1 MLAAIRYRISQSF
14 NILQATVVRLAF
26 CAHNLI
32 ATYFLYDDI
41 KDYWCLLNLCGTI
54 FLLIEL
60 VVTIIERQGLE
71 PKWFSPSFL
80 IFILTSIPSVW
91 LLEMRRVAQ
100 RRLAFSTNTNNTNTM
115 GFDQFILRM
124 GNDAFDPSQALP
136 HNILTKTL
144 RINVN
149 LETKVMGLE
158 LSLLLLIIIGR
169 WLLPKGVTSR
179 SNLSQLL
186 LVYMSIASDI
196 VDLLTI
202 FNEDQILRSQRML
215 VATLV
220 VLSWSLL
227 QFATNMRAAN
237 KNIRSTNVDNFRY
250 TLKKGRRRRIFF
262 LYPMQRLFENDA
274 WYLYELNLMSCSAIQ
289 LALRL
294 VAVFKFEVRSY
305 STLFFT
311 CKNGIILFL
320 QFYRLIAILTENDN
334 SDLGPI
340 YGTSFNNEKQQ
351 QQQQQQPSRTVN
363 NSIKTKNEFGS
374 KLSIGEDMSLAM

>member
-1 MLAAIRYRISQSF
+1 MLAAIHHRICQSF
-14 NILQATVVRLAF
+14 NILQATIVRLGF

-80 IFILTSIPSVW
+80 IFILTSIPSLW

-100 RRLAFSTNTNNTNTM
+100 RRLAFSTNNNNTNTM
-115 GFDQFILRM
+115 VFDQFILRM
-124 GNDAFDPSQALP
+124 GNDEFDPSQTLP
-136 HNILTKTL
+136 HNILMKTL

-149 LETKVMGLE
+149 LDTKIMGLE
-158 LSLLLLIIIGR
+158 LSLLLLIIVGR

-215 VATLV
+215 IATLS

-237 KNIRSTNVDNFRY
+237 KNTRLANVDSFRY
-250 TLKKGRRRRIFF
+250 ALKKSRRRRMFF

-274 WYLYELNLMSCSAIQ
+274 WYLYEINLMSCSATQ

-294 VAVFKFEVRSY
+294 VAVIKFDVRSY

-320 QFYRLIAILTENDN
+320 QFYRLVAILTENDK
-334 SDLGPI
+334 SDMGPI
-340 YGTSFNNEKQQ
+340 YQTTFNSEQLQQ
-351 QQQQQQPSRTVN
+351 RPPRTVH
-363 NSIKTKNEFGS
+363 SFMKTKSEFGS
-374 KLSIGEDMSLAM
+374 KLSIQKDISLTM